1 MPEEIQ
7 NPQENPIQGWK
18 DVMISLNMPLDV
30 IVNFMNVLNQRLC
43 AIENVVT
50 VAGPEGKM
58 ISLTDLYAIQTAEA
72 QKLAQQQQ
80 EQQNTPQ
87 FEEQTRVS
95 PNGSIIGEGHIK
107 EN

>member
-18 DVMISLNMPLDV
+18 DVMISPDMPLNV

-72 QKLAQQQQ
+72 QKAQEEAAQQ
-80 EQQNTPQ
+80 EAA
-87 FEEQTRVS
+87 
-95 PNGSIIGEGHIK
+95 K